1 MISCIQLSCLFY
13 LYGFLAHFINLSS
26 SFCFLAWQAGK
37 QHEIEEA
44 GHNPQILAQH
54 GILLD
59 TNLQQVPSLQSGS
72 RGKSRWETKCKCWT
86 EIRMQFFLCLAYG
99 SRMDKFTVKQS
110 SNKAETVRYSVT
122 QIISISRYLLQVFTK
137 PIFAE
142 DTFFLE
148 LIERRGATGFGEGNI
163 KALWRSVQ
171 AHMENERLDCK
182 DARPT
187 EGAVQTTQ

>member
-1 MISCIQLSCLFY
+1 MIAISKANLTLFFWV
-13 LYGFLAHFINLSS
+13 G
-26 SFCFLAWQAGK
+26 QVGK

-59 TNLQQVPSLQSGS
+59 TNLHQDPSSQPGS
-72 RGKSRWETKCKCWT
+72 IETRRWETKCT
-86 EIRMQFFLCLAYG
+86 DENAEYR
-99 SRMDKFTVKQS
+99 
-110 SNKAETVRYSVT
+110 KAELFPPP
-122 QIISISRYLLQVFTK
+122 RYLLQVFTK

-163 KALWRSVQ
+163 RALWRSVQ
-171 AHMENERLDCK
+171 AHMENQSLDCK
-182 DARPT
+182 E
-187 EGAVQTTQ
+187 EGSAESVAQTAQ